1 MNEPAN
7 FEHGSVTGC
16 SNSSYNYPPYLPK
29 SSNAEDGAHIFDK
42 TICMDAQQNWGLH
55 YNVHNLYGHSMA
67 MTTYNSL
74 RSINTNLRPFL
85 LLRSN
90 FAGTQKYGAHWL
102 GDNAS
107 QWPHLAWSIV
117 GMLEFSLFGFSN
129 TGADICGYFDN
140 VTEQM
145 CQRWMQLG
153 AFYPFARN
161 HNGAGYRDQDPAAFS
176 ADMIRS
182 SRDILMTR
190 YKLLPFLYTLL
201 HEAHV
206 YGNTVVRPL
215 LHEFTSDKSTWSIDR
230 QFLWGPSLMIAPV
243 LEQDATIV
251 NVYFP
256 AGRWYDYYG
265 GAVFES
271 TGVYRDLS
279 TPLDKIQLHIRGGYI
294 IPWQTPDN
302 TTEFSRRNPFGLIVA
317 LGSPPSYQAQGNL
330 YWDDGISHESFEK
343 SQYLLVNFKAS
354 GSGIEIEVVQNS
366 TYAGASSLE
375 FTTIDIWGLERRIT
389 NVNING
395 IAVQPANIEYY
406 DATKNTRLTNVQLSI
421 TANAIIAWQIES

>member
-1 MNEPAN
+1 
-7 FEHGSVTGC
+7 
-16 SNSSYNYPPYLPK
+16 
-29 SSNAEDGAHIFDK
+29 
-42 TICMDAQQNWGLH
+42 
-55 YNVHNLYGHSMA
+55 
-67 MTTYNSL
+67 
-74 RSINTNLRPFL
+74 
-85 LLRSN
+85 
-90 FAGTQKYGAHWL
+90 
-102 GDNAS
+102 
-107 QWPHLAWSIV
+107 
-117 GMLEFSLFGFSN
+117 
-129 TGADICGYFDN
+129 
-140 VTEQM
+140 
-145 CQRWMQLG
+145 
-153 AFYPFARN
+153 
-161 HNGAGYRDQDPAAFS
+161 
-176 ADMIRS
+176 
-182 SRDILMTR
+182 
-190 YKLLPFLYTLL
+190 
-201 HEAHV
+201 
-206 YGNTVVRPL
+206 
-215 LHEFTSDKSTWSIDR
+215 
-230 QFLWGPSLMIAPV
+230 MIAPV

-330 YWDDGISHESFEK
+330 YWDDGNSHESFEK

-406 DATKNTRLTNVQLSI
+406 DATKNTRLTNVKLSI
-421 TANAIIAWQIES
+421 TANATIAWQIES